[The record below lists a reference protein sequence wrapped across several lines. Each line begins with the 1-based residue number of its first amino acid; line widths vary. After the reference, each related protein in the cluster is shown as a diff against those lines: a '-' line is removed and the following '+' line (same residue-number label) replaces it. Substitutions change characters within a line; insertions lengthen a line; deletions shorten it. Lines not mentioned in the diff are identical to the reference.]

1 VTPTTSPSQELLQEH
16 VDLQATAGNGS
27 VKLTWDLVNITPKTQ
42 VIYRKTDSNPI
53 GRDRIGT
60 VWSDTEFVDSDVT
73 AGATYYYWIKVYEA
87 DGAITNS
94 PAASATI
101 PNDTL

>member
-1 VTPTTSPSQELLQEH
+1 
-16 VDLQATAGNGS
+16 
-27 VKLTWDLVNITPKTQ
+27 
-42 VIYRKTDSNPI
+42 
-53 GRDRIGT
+53 
-60 VWSDTEFVDSDVT
+60 VWSDTEFVDNDVA
-73 AGATYYYWIKVYEA
+73 AGTTYYYWIKVYEA